1 MIEKHNRRLGGD
13 IESNGLLHAQGDIKA
28 MDRVHCIGYQDMDSK
43 EEFYFGPPV
52 PLDHPV
58 WDMDTDDPWLSKTRE
73 LLADPTSENMEDGV
87 KFLAGASMSVFHN
100 GANFDYRALAK
111 FYPKVDLTAVKKWD
125 TYVMAKLVW
134 PADILLGPD
143 LERGRKG
150 TMPMNLLKS
159 HSLKA
164 WGYRLGNNKDDYRG
178 DLLKFPVLL
187 DETGLDVN
195 AKERYARR
203 WEEWNPYMARY
214 MMQDNR
220 PMVDLFKLIEKR
232 VGWVE
237 PKQGDLVWPEFT
249 FEYEHEYATII
260 AEQEDFG
267 VRFDMDKALK
277 LERELKNQ
285 KAKHEA
291 ALKDLFG
298 SWWQPGEI
306 VTPGADR
313 NVKRNDLPS
322 VTVARVSER
331 TGKALAPYVGPP
343 LERYSVDAPYTPIVR
358 TEYNPSSR
366 EHLGMRLQDVYGWH
380 PKAYGKNG
388 KPTVDEGTLEEIPEA
403 VIPAEVRKL
412 IKNYFV
418 INKTLGMV
426 SLGAQAWMNKVDEFL
441 RIHGRVDSIGAI
453 SRRCTHSSPN
463 TAQCPAV
470 LKAKVGKLV
479 EDTPKDHPLYDTYVQ
494 LLAEHGPK
502 HEVILLLLEGRYGWE
517 CRELFSADKVG
528 DLLADGTMITE
539 DWELTGVDASSLE
552 LIDLG
557 HYLVPYDGGAFRDR
571 VCDPSRDP
579 HTEHSEITGQTR
591 ADTKTATYLYVF
603 GGTAYKLSLAID
615 VKEEEIIELLQYR
628 GLSALL
634 RALVKRFDEDF
645 VAKMDDKQ
653 KAKLVKARKIILAF
667 EEKITGIK
675 DLKTNISTAAE
686 KGWIKGMDG
695 SKIHVRKAHAALN
708 TVIQSAGAM
717 SCKVWKVLMHRR
729 MKAEG
734 YIHGVDYKQ
743 VLDVH
748 DEVQWTHRPGLGP
761 FIKKMADECM
771 KEAGR
776 MLNLR
781 GEYRTDGKTG
791 HNWAETH

>member
-1 MIEKHNRRLGGD
+1 LIDFDVRHERRLGGD
-13 IESNGLLHAQGDIKA
+13 IESNGLLRAKGDIAA
-28 MDRVHCIGYQDMDSK
+28 MDRVHCIGYQDMDTA

-52 PLDHPV
+52 PFDHPV
-58 WDMDTDDPWLSKTRE
+58 WEMDTDDPWLERTRL
-73 LLADPTSENMEDGV
+73 LLANPTSTNLEDGV

-100 GANFDYRALAK
+100 GANFDYRALQK
-111 FYPKVDLTAVKKWD
+111 FYPKVDLSGVKKWD

-134 PADILLGPD
+134 PADILIGPD
-143 LERGRKG
+143 LERAKKG
-150 TMPMNLLKS
+150 KMPMNLLKS

-164 WGYRLGNNKDDYRG
+164 WGYRLGNNKDDYKG
-178 DLLKFPVLL
+178 DPLKFPVLL
-187 DETGLDVN
+187 DENGEDVN
-195 AKERYARR
+195 AKERFARR

-214 MMQDNR
+214 MMQDDR

-232 VGWVE
+232 VGWVD
-237 PKQGDLVWPEFT
+237 PKPGDLVWPEFT

-267 VRFDMDKALK
+267 VRLDMTNALK

-285 KAKHEA
+285 KAIHEA
-291 ALKDLFG
+291 KLKDLFG
-298 SWWQPGEI
+298 SWWQAGE
-306 VTPGADR
+306 VTTPGADR
-313 NVKRNDLPS
+313 NVKRNDLPDVVRRRIS
-322 VTVARVSER
+322 PR
-331 TGKALAPYVGPP
+331 TGKELAPEVGPP
-343 LERYSVDAPYTPIVR
+343 LERYSVEAPFTPIVR

-366 EHLGMRLQDVYGWH
+366 EHLGMRLQDVFGWH

-403 VIPAEVRKL
+403 VIPPEVRKL

-418 INKTLGMV
+418 VNKTLGMV
-426 SLGAQAWMNKVDEFL
+426 SVGRQAWLNQVDEFN

-463 TAQCPAV
+463 IAQCPAV
-470 LKAKVGKLV
+470 LKKKVV
-479 EDTPKDHPLYDTYVQ
+479 HEDGTK
-494 LLAEHGPK
+494 E
-502 HEVILLLLEGRYGWE
+502 EVIQHMLDGRYGWE
-517 CRELFSADKVG
+517 CRELFSANLKG
-528 DLLADGTMITE
+528 DLLADGTAIEE

-557 HYLVPYDGGAFRDR
+557 HYLVPFDGGAFRDR

-579 HTEHSEITGQTR
+579 HMEHSEITGQTR

-615 VKEEEIIELLQYR
+615 VEDDEIIDLLQYR

-634 RALVKRFDEDF
+634 RALAKRFDDDF

-667 EEKITGIK
+667 EEKIIGIK
-675 DLKTNISTAAE
+675 DLKEGISKVAE
-686 KGWIKGMDG
+686 RGWIKGMDG
-695 SKIHVRKAHAALN
+695 SKVHVRKAHAALN

-729 MKAEG
+729 MKALG
-734 YIHGVDYKQ
+734 YTHGIHYMQ

-748 DEVQWTHRPGLGP
+748 DEVQWTHPQGMGP
-761 FIKKMADECM
+761 MIKALADECM

>member
-1 MIEKHNRRLGGD
+1 MAERHNRRLGGD
-13 IESNGLLHAQGDIKA
+13 IESNGLLHAKGDIKA
-28 MDRVHCIGYQDMDSK
+28 MDRVHCVGYMDMDTA

-52 PLDHPV
+52 PFDHPV
-58 WDMDTDDPWLSKTRE
+58 WEMDVDDPHLEATRK
-73 LLADPTSENMEDGV
+73 LLASPTSENMEDAV
-87 KFLAGASMSVFHN
+87 KFLADASLSVFHN

-111 FYPKVDLTAVKKWD
+111 FYPTVDLSLVKKWD

-134 PADILLGPD
+134 PADVLLGPD

-150 TMPMNLLKS
+150 KMPMNLLKS

-164 WGYRLGNNKDDYRG
+164 WGYRLGNNKDDYGG
-178 DLLKFPVLL
+178 DPIKFPVLL

-195 AKERYARR
+195 AKERFARR
-203 WEEWNPYMARY
+203 WEEWNPHMARY

-232 VGWVE
+232 VGWVD
-237 PKQGDLVWPEFT
+237 PQKADLVWPEFT
-249 FEYEHEYATII
+249 FEYEHEYAQII

-267 VRFDMDKALK
+267 VRFDMDRARK
-277 LERELKNQ
+277 LERELLNQ
-285 KAKHEA
+285 KATHEKS
-291 ALKDLFG
+291 LKELFG
-298 SWWQPGEI
+298 TWWQPSEE

-313 NVKRNDLPS
+313 NVKRTDLPD
-322 VTVARVSER
+322 VTIPRVSPK
-331 TGKALAPYVGPP
+331 TGKPLAPYVGPP
-343 LERYSVDAPYTPIVR
+343 VERYSVDAPYVPVVR
-358 TEYNPSSR
+358 TEFNPSSR
-366 EHLGMRLQDVYGWH
+366 DHLGMRLQDVYGWR
-380 PKAYGKNG
+380 PKAFGKNG
-388 KPTVDEGTLEEIPEA
+388 KPTVDEGTLEELPEA
-403 VIPAEVRKL
+403 VIPEATRKL

-418 INKTLGMV
+418 VNKTLGML
-426 SLGAQAWMNKVDEFL
+426 SGGRMAWLNQVREDGRL
-441 RIHGRVDSIGAI
+441 HGRVDSIGAI

-463 TAQCPAV
+463 LAQCPAV
-470 LKAKVGKLV
+470 LKKKV
-479 EDTPKDHPLYDTYVQ
+479 
-494 LLAEHGPK
+494 K
-502 HEVILLLLEGRYGWE
+502 HEDGTTSEVIQYMLDGRYGWE
-517 CRELFSADKVG
+517 CRELFTADEG
-528 DLLADGTMITE
+528 
-539 DWELTGVDASSLE
+539 WELTGVDASSLE

-571 VCDPSRDP
+571 VCDPARDP

-603 GGTAYKLSLAID
+603 GGTAYKLSLSID
-615 VKEEEIIELLQYR
+615 VEDSEIIELLQYR

-634 RALVKRFDEDF
+634 RALAKRFDEDF
-645 VAKMDDKQ
+645 VSKMDDKQ

-667 EEKITGIK
+667 ETKITGIK
-675 DLKTNISTAAE
+675 DLKENISRAAE

-695 SKIHVRKAHAALN
+695 SKVHVRKAHAALN

-734 YIHGVDYKQ
+734 YIHGIDYKQ

-761 FIKKMADECM
+761 FIKQIADECM

-776 MLNLR
+776 LLNLR